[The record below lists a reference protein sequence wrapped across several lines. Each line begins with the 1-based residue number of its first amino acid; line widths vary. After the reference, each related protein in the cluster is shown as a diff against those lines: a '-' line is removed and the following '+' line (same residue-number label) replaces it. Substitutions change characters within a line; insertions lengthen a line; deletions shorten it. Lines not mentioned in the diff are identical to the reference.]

1 MKRTI
6 LILTTA
12 ALMVMVMAATVS
24 PALAA
29 PGGNGWDYGWATGP
43 TYGWGTDSDGDGVKN
58 GWDNCP
64 DYKNPDQSYPSP
76 DNLDDPCA
84 PPA

>member
-43 TYGWGTDSDGDGVKN
+43 TYGWGTDSDGDGVKKVE
-58 GWDNCP
+58 DNCP
-64 DYKNPDQSYPSP
+64 NTYNPDQSYPSP
-76 DNLDDPCA
+76 GLADPCT